1 MEEGPCTVRCL
12 GCDADLGEEPLRDL
26 CDLCH
31 REWCAD
37 MEADARVK
45 DAAHDLLAALKRG
58 LEPNALTCSFAPQ
71 ADDDHACCC
80 GRPRAYHWKAQ
91 ARDVIA
97 RAEGNGA

>member
-1 MEEGPCTVRCL
+1 MANHCNDPCTMHCL

-45 DAAHDLLAALKRG
+45 DAAHDLLAALKET
-58 LEPNALTCSFAPQ
+58 L
-71 ADDDHACCC
+71 
-80 GRPRAYHWKAQ
+80 RASPMGPHVKRAQ
-91 ARDVIA
+91 AAIA
-97 RAEGNGA
+97 KAEGNGA